1 MKWYFPCRLTKE
13 RDLARTELEV
23 CKHDLDKLEADLNII
38 SGENERL
45 KKDQQNSGS
54 SSAVTSNGLE
64 KGSKEIL
71 EAKEN
76 EIQKLSERVKS
87 LESEVQ
93 MLKDDKSALERQK
106 NELEKALQNGGQH
119 ANHSEAGA
127 SDKVDSGMVAE
138 KEKKIAE
145 LSEQIKVYKN
155 ELSDKQKE
163 AQHEKQE
170 LQKVIEEM
178 REELKKGGGSGA
190 LPPEVEALNKELSK
204 AKQEVKEA
212 AVERE
217 RFQSQLEMLVQEL
230 EQKQVS
236 FLSHFV
242 DYHFCPL
249 FLSFVHYDCHCVRYL
264 ILE

>member
-45 KKDQQNSGS
+45 KSESKQQNSS
-54 SSAVTSNGLE
+54 SSNVTSNGLE

-119 ANHSEAGA
+119 ANNVEAGG
-127 SDKVDSGMVAE
+127 SDKVDSAE
-138 KEKKIAE
+138 NQKKIAE

-236 FLSHFV
+236 FLPHFV

>member
-119 ANHSEAGA
+119 ANHSEAGG
-127 SDKVDSGMVAE
+127 SDKVDSAE
-138 KEKKIAE
+138 KEKNCDIPAD
-145 LSEQIKVYKN
+145 LLDAS
-155 ELSDKQKE
+155 LL
-163 AQHEKQE
+163 A
-170 LQKVIEEM
+170 
-178 REELKKGGGSGA
+178 GGLGHRRLARVLG
-190 LPPEVEALNKELSK
+190 
-204 AKQEVKEA
+204 
-212 AVERE
+212 
-217 RFQSQLEMLVQEL
+217 
-230 EQKQVS
+230 
-236 FLSHFV
+236 
-242 DYHFCPL
+242 
-249 FLSFVHYDCHCVRYL
+249 
-264 ILE
+264 

>member
-93 MLKDDKSALERQK
+93 MLKEDKSALEREK
-106 NELEKALQNGGQH
+106 KELEKALQNGGQH
-119 ANHSEAGA
+119 ANHSEAKDG
-127 SDKVDSGMVAE
+127 DKNVDSLE

-145 LSEQIKVYKN
+145 LSEQIKIYKS
-155 ELSDKQKE
+155 ELNDKQKE

-178 REELKKGGGSGA
+178 REELKKGGGSGT

-236 FLSHFV
+236 FYTHFV
-242 DYHFCPL
+242 DYHFAAHHYFYHL
-249 FLSFVHYDCHCVRYL
+249 FIMIAFVFV
-264 ILE
+264 IT

>member
-1 MKWYFPCRLTKE
+1 M
-13 RDLARTELEV
+13 ARTELEV
-23 CKHDLDKLEADLNII
+23 CKHDLDKLEADLKKI

-45 KKDQQNSGS
+45 KSEQNS
-54 SSAVTSNGLE
+54 VTTNGME

-71 EAKEN
+71 ESKEN

-93 MLKDDKSALERQK
+93 MLKEDKAALERQK
-106 NELEKALQNGGQH
+106 SDLEKAPQNGGQ
-119 ANHSEAGA
+119 E
-127 SDKVDSGMVAE
+127 SDSME
-138 KEKKIAE
+138 KNKKIAE
-145 LSEQIKVYKN
+145 LSEQIKIYKS
-155 ELSDKQKE
+155 ELNDKQKE
-163 AQHEKQE
+163 FQHEKQE

-178 REELKKGGGSGA
+178 REELKKAGGTGD
-190 LPPEVEALNKELSK
+190 LPPDVEALNKELSK

-236 FLSHFV
+236 TPNLLW
-242 DYHFCPL
+242 FCRIWKKLTTKQTL
-249 FLSFVHYDCHCVRYL
+249 FIMIWMCSFFKT
-264 ILE
+264 

>member
-1 MKWYFPCRLTKE
+1 M
-13 RDLARTELEV
+13 ARTELEV
-23 CKHDLDKLEADLNII
+23 CKHDLDKLEADLKKI

-45 KKDQQNSGS
+45 KSEQNS
-54 SSAVTSNGLE
+54 VTTNGME

-71 EAKEN
+71 ESKEN

-93 MLKDDKSALERQK
+93 MLKEDKAALERQK
-106 NELEKALQNGGQH
+106 SDLEKAPQNGGQD
-119 ANHSEAGA
+119 N
-127 SDKVDSGMVAE
+127 VDSME
-138 KEKKIAE
+138 KNKKIAE
-145 LSEQIKVYKN
+145 LSEQIKIYKS
-155 ELSDKQKE
+155 ELNDKQKE
-163 AQHEKQE
+163 FQHEKQE

-178 REELKKGGGSGA
+178 REELKKGGGTGD
-190 LPPEVEALNKELSK
+190 LPPDVEALNKELSK

-236 FLSHFV
+236 VLQISFDFV
-242 DYHFCPL
+242 EFDEYSPPNKTL
-249 FLSFVHYDCHCVRYL
+249 FIIIWMCSFYKT
-264 ILE
+264 

>member
-54 SSAVTSNGLE
+54 GSSAVTSNGLE

-119 ANHSEAGA
+119 ANNVEAGG
-127 SDKVDSGMVAE
+127 SDKVDSAE
-138 KEKKIAE
+138 NQKKIAE

-230 EQKQVS
+230 EQKRVS
-236 FLSHFV
+236 FPSHFV
-242 DYHFCPL
+242 DYHFLPIIFIICSL
-249 FLSFVHYDCHCVRYL
+249 
-264 ILE
+264 